1 MTSYNRVHYVDAG
14 MMRMKKKRFSCFSP
28 SMCLVLLSDP
38 RRQVYRFWLQRKAA
52 QRAKLILDSA
62 VVALASAK
70 KQARDAERVL
80 VMTSKFRVNPEAW
93 RSPIVAG

>member
-1 MTSYNRVHYVDAG
+1 
-14 MMRMKKKRFSCFSP
+14 
-28 SMCLVLLSDP
+28 MCLVLLSDP